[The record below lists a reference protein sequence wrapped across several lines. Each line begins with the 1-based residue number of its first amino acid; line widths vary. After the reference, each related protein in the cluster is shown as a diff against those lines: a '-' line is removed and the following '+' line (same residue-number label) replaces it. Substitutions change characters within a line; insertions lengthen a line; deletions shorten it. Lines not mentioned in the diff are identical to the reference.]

1 MIRIMLMC
9 SLVFGFLLAI
19 ILGFSIE
26 LMTEDFKG
34 SKTDS
39 LLIANKINE
48 IEDDRKNQDGTSLLP
63 LMTENWGKDFFYNR
77 SNAYESLFK
86 LTGITRF
93 ENGFKAMINENIL
106 IEGDRI
112 KGFTLKR
119 IDANQVILKRG
130 KYRVTLKLEK

>member
-1 MIRIMLMC
+1 MLMC
-9 SLVFGFLLAI
+9 CLAFGFLLAV

-26 LMTEDFKG
+26 LMIDDLEV
-34 SKTDS
+34 SKMDS
-39 LLIANKINE
+39 LLIVNTMNE
-48 IEDDRKNQDGTSLLP
+48 IEDNKKHQEGTSLLP
-63 LMTENWGKDFFYNR
+63 LRAENWGKDFFYNR
-77 SNAYESLFK
+77 SNAYESWFK

-93 ENGFKAMINENIL
+93 DNGYKAMINENIL

>member
-1 MIRIMLMC
+1 MLMC
-9 SLVFGFLLAI
+9 SLAFGFLLVV

-26 LMTEDFKG
+26 LMTEDFEG

-48 IEDDRKNQDGTSLLP
+48 MEDNRKNQDETFLLP

-77 SNAYESLFK
+77 SNAYESWFK

>member
-1 MIRIMLMC
+1 MLMC

-26 LMTEDFKG
+26 LMTEDFEG

>member
-1 MIRIMLMC
+1 MC

-48 IEDDRKNQDGTSLLP
+48 MEDNRKNQDETFLLP

>member
-1 MIRIMLMC
+1 MC

>member
-1 MIRIMLMC
+1 MLMC
-9 SLVFGFLLAI
+9 SLAFGFLLVV
-19 ILGFSIE
+19 ILSFSIE
-26 LMTEDFKG
+26 LMTEDFEG

-48 IEDDRKNQDGTSLLP
+48 MEDNRKNQDETSLLP
-63 LMTENWGKDFFYNR
+63 LTTENWGKDFFYNR
-77 SNAYESLFK
+77 SNAYESWFK

>member
-26 LMTEDFKG
+26 LMTEDFEG

>member
-26 LMTEDFKG
+26 LMTEDFEG

-119 IDANQVILKRG
+119 IDANRVILKRG

>member
-1 MIRIMLMC
+1 MMMC
-9 SLVFGFLLAI
+9 CLAFGFLLAV

-26 LMTEDFKG
+26 LMIEDLEV

-39 LLIANKINE
+39 LLIANKIIA
-48 IEDDRKNQDGTSLLP
+48 IEDNKKDQEGTSLLP
-63 LMTENWGKDFFYNR
+63 LSAENWGKDFFYNR
-77 SNAYESLFK
+77 SNAYESWFK

-93 ENGFKAMINENIL
+93 ENGYKAMINENIL

-112 KGFTLKR
+112 RGFTLKR

>member
-1 MIRIMLMC
+1 MLMC
-9 SLVFGFLLAI
+9 SLAFGFLLVI

-26 LMTEDFKG
+26 LMTEDFEG

-77 SNAYESLFK
+77 SNAYESWFK

>member
-1 MIRIMLMC
+1 MLMC
-9 SLVFGFLLAI
+9 SLAFGFLLVI

-26 LMTEDFKG
+26 LMTEDFEG

-48 IEDDRKNQDGTSLLP
+48 MEDNRKNQDETSLLP

-77 SNAYESLFK
+77 SNAYESWFK

>member
-1 MIRIMLMC
+1 MLMC
-9 SLVFGFLLAI
+9 SLAFGFLLVV

-26 LMTEDFKG
+26 LMTEDFEG

-77 SNAYESLFK
+77 SNAYESWFK
-86 LTGITRF
+86 LTGIIRF